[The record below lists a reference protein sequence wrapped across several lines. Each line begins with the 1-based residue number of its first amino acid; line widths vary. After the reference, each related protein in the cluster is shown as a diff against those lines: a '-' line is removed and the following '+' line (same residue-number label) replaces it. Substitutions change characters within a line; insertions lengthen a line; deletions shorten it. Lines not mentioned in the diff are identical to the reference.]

1 MTLPADFPQDAED
14 ELSLV
19 ELVNRVLDRGAV
31 ISGDVTI
38 SVAGVDLV
46 YVGLRVLLASV
57 ESMVARENRD
67 RARNIG
73 DTADRDHTL

>member
-1 MTLPADFPQDAED
+1 MTLPADFPDAPQD

-19 ELVNRVLDRGAV
+19 EMVNRVLDRGAV
-31 ISGDVTI
+31 VSGDVVI

-46 YVGLRVLLASV
+46 YVGLRLLLASV

-67 RARNIG
+67 RV
-73 DTADRDHTL
+73 L